1 MPLYINSVKDSV
13 ECQIYVVY
21 EGVLNKPE
29 KKTMGGSQHWP
40 GLTYTIQQHQ
50 NPGQGFQAEGLS

>member
-1 MPLYINSVKDSV
+1 MPLQLTVKDSV

-29 KKTMGGSQHWP
+29 MKAIVDHS
-40 GLTYTIQQHQ
+40 TYL
-50 NPGQGFQAEGLS
+50 G